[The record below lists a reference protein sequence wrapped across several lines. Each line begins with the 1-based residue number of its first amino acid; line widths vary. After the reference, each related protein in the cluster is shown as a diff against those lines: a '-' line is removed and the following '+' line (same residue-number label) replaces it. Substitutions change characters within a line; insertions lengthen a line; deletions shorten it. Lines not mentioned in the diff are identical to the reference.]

1 MGWQSA
7 AEVVSWRVAVRAHG
21 LGHLVLPK
29 VHMFKIII
37 KNFVRIKYNIMIILH
52 LAFAME
58 NLASLALRRFPDVVC
73 RFRLSGSG
81 YGGGAAAPIQFSAMK
96 CVMKLQ

>member
-1 MGWQSA
+1 MVASNHFPNGGQSA

-37 KNFVRIKYNIMIILH
+37 KIMIILH